1 MPTLT
6 IDNIEYEIDTLS
18 EEAKA
23 QLASIQLVDGEL
35 ARLQAKTAT
44 LQTARIAYAR
54 ALSEQLPKD
63 AAN

>member
-1 MPTLT
+1 MPTIT
-6 IDNIEYEIDTLS
+6 IDNIEYDLDGLS

-23 QLASIQLVDGEL
+23 QVASIQFVDGEL

-44 LQTARIAYAR
+44 LQTARVAYAR
-54 ALSEQLPKD
+54 ALNEQLPKD